1 MQTLFDHASSVMTVA
16 SLFTFIGILAWTFL
30 LRREADFAAAAGLPF
45 ADADAATDAGGE
57 SGDV

>member
-16 SLFTFIGILAWTFL
+16 SFLTFAGILAWTFL

-45 ADADAATDAGGE
+45 ADAGAEGE